1 MKDDDDEDS
10 YFVLEVLGI
19 TPINEDEKV
28 IPTDEDKFINNMIIV
43 CIIVVMIFIGMIIK
57 YV

>member
-1 MKDDDDEDS
+1 MKDDEDS
-10 YFVLEVLGI
+10 YFALEVLGI

-28 IPTDEDKFINNMIIV
+28 IPTSEDKFINNMIIV
-43 CIIVVMIFIGMIIK
+43 CIIGVMVFIGMIIK

>member
-1 MKDDDDEDS
+1 MKDDEDA
-10 YFVLEVLGI
+10 YFVLEILGI

-28 IPTDEDKFINNMIIV
+28 IPTSEDKFINNIIIV
-43 CIIVVMIFIGMIIK
+43 CIIVVMVFIGMIIK